1 MTTTATAP
9 TTIDYQRGS
18 ATIDAD
24 GHVNETGHLGD
35 YIDPEHVDMLSLP
48 PGTVRKLTEPPEG
61 FRMLAT
67 WNPEVLGH
75 LAIPGGS
82 DGTARLADMDR
93 EGIDAAV
100 LYPTLLL
107 EWREDPAG
115 FGALCRAY
123 NNWLRD
129 YCAADPNRL
138 FGVGAVPLQDAAA
151 VVRRTVIH
159 HHHLHRPVALPQRR
173 VNRRAQVSRAVV
185 GSDSNADER
194 G

>member
-1 MTTTATAP
+1 MTTTETAR
-9 TTIDYQRGS
+9 TFDAQHTA

-24 GHVNETGHLGD
+24 GHVNETGHLGE
-35 YIDPEHVDMLSLP
+35 YIDPAHRDILDLP
-48 PGTVRKLTEPPEG
+48 PGTVRRLHEPPDG

-67 WNPEVLGH
+67 WDPDVLGH

-82 DGTARLADMDR
+82 AGAARLVDMDR

-129 YCAADPNRL
+129 YCGADRTRL
-138 FGVGAVPLQDAAA
+138 FGVGAVPLQN
-151 VVRRTVIH
+151 V
-159 HHHLHRPVALPQRR
+159 PVGIREMERCVEELDFKD
-173 VNRRAQVSRAVV
+173 VLVGRAP
-185 GSDSNADER
+185 
-194 G
+194 